1 MCAKVY
7 EKLLSFLLAKEREN
21 RRLKSIILA
30 SASPRRKEIFT
41 LADLSFEVLPSSVEE
56 VVTKEIPHEVVME
69 LASQKAWDIWEK
81 TQKDRMVVGA
91 DTVVACDGKILGKPK
106 DEEDAFK
113 MLSMLS
119 GRTHQ
124 VYTGVSLIWKDR
136 EHTFYEETE
145 VTFYP
150 MTEEEILKYIST
162 KEPMDKAGAYGIQG
176 KAAAFIRGIC
186 GDYYNVVGFPIARFL
201 QEVRQLED

>member
-7 EKLLSFLLAKEREN
+7 EKLLFFLLAKEREN

>member
-1 MCAKVY
+1 M
-7 EKLLSFLLAKEREN
+7 KEREN

-30 SASPRRKEIFT
+30 SASPRRKEIFA

-150 MTEEEILKYIST
+150 MTEEEIFQYIST

>member
-7 EKLLSFLLAKEREN
+7 EKLLSFLLMKEREN

-30 SASPRRKEIFT
+30 SASPRRKEIFA

-150 MTEEEILKYIST
+150 MTEEEIFQYIST

>member
-7 EKLLSFLLAKEREN
+7 EKLLSFLLSKEREN

-150 MTEEEILKYIST
+150 MTEEEISKYIST

>member
-7 EKLLSFLLAKEREN
+7 EKLLSFLLTKEREN
-21 RRLKSIILA
+21 RRLKSTILA

-150 MTEEEILKYIST
+150 MTEEEIFQYIST

>member
-1 MCAKVY
+1 MRKYMKNCFPFYV
-7 EKLLSFLLAKEREN
+7 AKEREN
-21 RRLKSIILA
+21 RKLKSIILA

-56 VVTKEIPHEVVME
+56 VVTKEMPHEVVME

-124 VYTGVSLIWKDR
+124 VYTGVSLIWKNR

-150 MTEEEILKYIST
+150 MTEEEISKYIST

>member
-21 RRLKSIILA
+21 KRLKSIILA

-81 TQKDRMVVGA
+81 TKKDRMVVGA

-150 MTEEEILKYIST
+150 MTEEEIFKYIST

>member
-7 EKLLSFLLAKEREN
+7 EKLLFFLLAKEREN

-150 MTEEEILKYIST
+150 MTEEEISKYIST

>member
-7 EKLLSFLLAKEREN
+7 EKLLSFLLAKERES

-81 TQKDRMVVGA
+81 TPKDRMVVGA